1 MIRRVLAA
9 AILIPVVLASV
20 FYLPCPI
27 FLVLIDAVLVLALW
41 EFFGLIRRQG
51 AAGYWLTFPVL
62 LGLPWIWCYRSDW
75 VLWYLL
81 LAALLVMSWCV
92 FATRDMKT
100 GFPSAAGN
108 LFALLY
114 LGIPMSLTAVYQTFQ
129 ARELLLILITI
140 WITDTAAYFVGK
152 FFGRHKIT
160 PAISPS
166 KSLEGYLAGFIAAA
180 LTVPI
185 YAHFLLPD
193 WSAAFSV
200 ITGLVLGVLGTIGD
214 LFESVLKRGAGI
226 KDSSNLIPGHGGVLD
241 RIDSLLFAFPSY
253 YLLRVI
259 WSLAS

>member
-9 AILIPVVLASV
+9 TVLIPAVLACI
-20 FYLPCPI
+20 FYVPRPM
-27 FLVLIDAVLVLALW
+27 FLVLIDLVLVLSLR
-41 EFFGLIRRQG
+41 ELFGLIGRQG
-51 AAGYWLTFPVL
+51 AARYWLTYPVV
-62 LGLPWIWCYRSDW
+62 LGLPWIWCYRSEW
-75 VLWYLL
+75 VLAYLL
-81 LAALLVMSWCV
+81 LAGLLVMTWSV
-92 FATRDMKT
+92 FTTRDMKT

-114 LGIPMSLTAVYQTFQ
+114 LGVPMSVPGLLQADH

-140 WITDTAAYFVGK
+140 WMTDTAAYFAGK
-152 FFGRHKIT
+152 LFGKHKIT

-166 KSLEGYLAGFIAAA
+166 KSLEGYLAGFAAAA

-185 YAHFLLPD
+185 YSHFLLPS
-193 WSAAFSV
+193 WSVPFSV
-200 ITGLVLGVLGTIGD
+200 LTGFALGFIGTIGD

-253 YLLRVI
+253 YLLRI
-259 WSLAS
+259 SLLAS